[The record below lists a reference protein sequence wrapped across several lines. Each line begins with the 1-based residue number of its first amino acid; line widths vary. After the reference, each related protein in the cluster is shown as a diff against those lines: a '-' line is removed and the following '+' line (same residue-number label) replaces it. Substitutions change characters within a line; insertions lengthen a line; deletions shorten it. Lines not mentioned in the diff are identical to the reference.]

1 MSDPEAAN
9 VLRVIRRQREELETI
24 QDNWENRLPQWRD
37 RTLRLL
43 AKGVV
48 KEELRILAG
57 ISSNTWGKDRE
68 LYLHFLSDLE
78 KGVRELPDSFLI
90 PDILP
95 ARPDKG
101 RARRVVGKDAKKKV
115 FIVHGHDSLVKT
127 DVARTV
133 EKLGL
138 DAIVLHEQPN
148 EGKTII
154 EKFERDASQVSFAI
168 ALLTPDDIGYPKN
181 KPDEKKLRARQN
193 VILELGYFC
202 GILGR
207 SNVCVLYKG
216 NVEIPSDYLGVVYV
230 QLDEAG
236 AWRFNLAK
244 ELKRSGMAVD
254 LNKLV

>member
-1 MSDPEAAN
+1 MSDQEAAN
-9 VLRVIRRQREELETI
+9 VLRVIRRQRRELETI
-24 QDNWENRLPQWRD
+24 QDSLEDLLPQWRD

-43 AKGVV
+43 ANGVV
-48 KEELRILAG
+48 KEELRILAK
-57 ISSNTWGKDRE
+57 ISSDSWEQDKE
-68 LYLHFLSDLE
+68 LFLHFLSAVE
-78 KGVRELPDSFLI
+78 KGVTELPDSFLI
-90 PDILP
+90 PDVLP
-95 ARPDKG
+95 RPDKS

-168 ALLTPDDIGYPKN
+168 TLLTPDDVGYPEN
-181 KPDEKKLRARQN
+181 KPGEKKPRARQN

-230 QLDEAG
+230 QLDGAG